1 PLAMSLLYLCCAYHV
16 NSRDSTIKKRVRRAI
31 AQAESAPTLSQVE
44 NLKKLRGGEQYY
56 RIRVGDYRIGLVLCE
71 DSLIFVRCLH
81 RRDICRYL
89 P

>member
-1 PLAMSLLYLCCAYHV
+1 LK
-16 NSRDSTIKKRVRRAI
+16 TEFKKSFLKDIEALGDPKIRKRIRKAI
-31 AQAESAPTLSQVE
+31 TQAEEAPTLSQVE

-56 RIRVGDYRIGLVLCE
+56 RIRVGDYRIGLVFHE

-81 RRDICRYL
+81 RRDIYRYI